1 MEGPM
6 ILAHPNIPKP
16 LHGLAPR
23 RIYDG
28 AWWGQMRKLAI
39 AQNSNRC
46 WACGVHISQA
56 EFHPWLEAH
65 EYYEVDYKIGKMYF
79 RQVVALCHACHNFI
93 HSQRL
98 LAVMLKGEVSRSRAY
113 RIVDRGLDICFEHG
127 VTPYIGLKDI
137 VDELGLKWSNY
148 WEPDGTVPWGDWRLV
163 LDGEE
168 YEPLFPTIEAWAEYY
183 EVDLSTVD
191 VEKYR

>member
-46 WACGVHISQA
+46 WACGCISQA
-56 EFHPWLEAH
+56 EFHPLAGGT
-65 EYYEVDYKIGKMYF
+65 EYYEVDYKIGRMYF
-79 RQVVALCHACHNFI
+79 RVVFLCQYAHNFI

-98 LAVMLKGEVSRSRAY
+98 
-113 RIVDRGLDICFEHG
+113 
-127 VTPYIGLKDI
+127 
-137 VDELGLKWSNY
+137 W
-148 WEPDGTVPWGDWRLV
+148 
-163 LDGEE
+163 
-168 YEPLFPTIEAWAEYY
+168 
-183 EVDLSTVD
+183 LSC
-191 VEKYR
+191 

>member
-1 MEGPM
+1 
-6 ILAHPNIPKP
+6 
-16 LHGLAPR
+16 
-23 RIYDG
+23 
-28 AWWGQMRKLAI
+28 
-39 AQNSNRC
+39 
-46 WACGVHISQA
+46 
-56 EFHPWLEAH
+56 
-65 EYYEVDYKIGKMYF
+65 
-79 RQVVALCHACHNFI
+79 
-93 HSQRL
+93 
-98 LAVMLKGEVSRSRAY
+98 MLKGEVSRSRAY

-148 WEPDGTVPWGDWRLV
+148 WEPNGTVPWGDWRLV